1 MHVTLFGM
9 MVNRRLKKLLF
20 TTKNTKLYFFV
31 VIIINEKL
39 VMNLIKRTVLVTGA
53 SSGIGR
59 AIARNLLQQGHHVI
73 GVSRDSGKFIRQLDN
88 FTPMQLDLSRLDDIP
103 RKVRELEQTFPGID
117 AVVFCAGKGQFGS
130 VEEFSYAQIEDL
142 MRINFTS
149 QAFLVKALM
158 PALKRKGHS
167 DLIFIGSE
175 AALKGN
181 RKGALYCAA
190 KFAVRGFTQA
200 LREECGKS
208 HVRVCLIN
216 PGMVKTP
223 FFEQL
228 SFEPGDDAS
237 HFIEPEDVAEAVSY
251 VLNSRSQIV
260 IDEINLSPLN
270 KVVKFKKP

>member
-1 MHVTLFGM
+1 MHF
-9 MVNRRLKKLLF
+9 
-20 TTKNTKLYFFV
+20 
-31 VIIINEKL
+31 
-39 VMNLIKRTVLVTGA
+39 IKRTVLVTGA

-59 AIARNLLQQGHHVI
+59 AIGRNLLQQGHHVI
-73 GVSRDSGKFIRQLDN
+73 GASRDSGKFIRQMDN
-88 FTPMQLDLSRLDDIP
+88 FTPVQLDLSRLNDIP
-103 RKVRELEQTFPGID
+103 QKVRELEQAFPDID

-142 MRINFTS
+142 MTINFTS
-149 QAFLVKALM
+149 QAFLVRALL
-158 PALKRKGHS
+158 PALKRKDHG

-175 AALKGN
+175 AALKGS
-181 RKGALYCAA
+181 RKGALYCAS

-208 HVRVCLIN
+208 NVRVCLIN
-216 PGMVKTP
+216 PGMVRTA

-228 SFEPGDDAS
+228 SFEPGEDES
-237 HFIEPEDVAEAVSY
+237 NYIEPEDVAESVSY
-251 VLNSRSQIV
+251 VLNSRNRIV